1 MDEIGHKSKE
11 IARENSPEIVGE
23 NISTSVDGDFGLLMN
38 PHEGPFPHLPEIIST
53 AGEKATYTFLEFFTA
68 KIRNPNT
75 RRAYLTAVCKFLDW
89 IEPRGKTLHTIDP
102 ITVAAYIESHSGA
115 APTVKQHLAAI
126 KMLFNHLVVSG
137 IIPQNPAAAVKGP
150 RYSLTRGKTPVLDKE
165 DAKQLLESIPTDK
178 ISGLRD
184 RALIACMIYSFA
196 RIGAVLGMNVGD
208 YYANGKR
215 YWLRLLEKGG
225 KHHEVPC
232 HHKIEEYLDEYF
244 EAAGIADDVK
254 GPIFRN
260 AAGKTNIL
268 LTTRLNQRD
277 ALCAVKRRAKACGL
291 SERMVCN
298 HTFRATGITAYLLNG
313 GTLDKAQQIAAH
325 ANSQTTRLYDRS
337 NDKMSLDEIE
347 RIQL

>member
-1 MDEIGHKSKE
+1 MEIIKANS
-11 IARENSPEIVGE
+11 IAWEG
-23 NISTSVDGDFGLLMN
+23 GDFDLLIN
-38 PHEGPFPHLPEIIST
+38 QHNQSIPSLPEIIT
-53 AGEKATYTFLEFFTA
+53 AAGDKACYKFLEFFTA

-75 RRAYLTAVCKFLDW
+75 RRAYFLATTKFLDW
-89 IEPRGKTLHTIDP
+89 MGQRGKTLKTIDP
-102 ITVAAYIESHSGA
+102 ITVAAYIESHHGA

-126 KMLFNHLVVSG
+126 KMLFDHLVVSG

-150 RYSLTRGKTPVLDKE
+150 RYSLTRGKTPVLDRD
-165 DAKQLLESIPTDK
+165 DARRLLESIPTK
-178 ISGLRD
+178 TISGLRD
-184 RALIACMIYSFA
+184 RALIGTMIYSLA

-244 EAAGIADDVK
+244 DAAQIIKDLK
-254 GPIFRN
+254 GPVFRN
-260 AAGKTNIL
+260 VAGKTNVL

-277 ALCAVKRRAKACGL
+277 ALSAVKRRAKAAGL

-347 RIQL
+347 RILL

>member
-1 MDEIGHKSKE
+1 VESELEKID
-11 IARENSPEIVGE
+11 ANSNSWE
-23 NISTSVDGDFGLLMN
+23 DGNLDLLIN
-38 PHEGPFPHLPEIIST
+38 PHDQSFPSLPVIIT
-53 AGEKATYTFLEFFTA
+53 AAGDKACYKFLEFFAA

-75 RRAYLTAVCKFLDW
+75 RRAYFLATTKFLDW
-89 IEPRGKTLHTIDP
+89 MAHRGKTLRTIDP
-102 ITVAAYIESHSGA
+102 ITVAAYIESHPGA

-126 KMLFNHLVVSG
+126 KMLFDHLVVSG
-137 IIPQNPAAAVKGP
+137 IVPQNPAAAVKGP
-150 RYSLTRGKTPVLDKE
+150 RYSLTRGKTPVLERD
-165 DAKQLLESIPTDK
+165 DARRLLDSIPTQN

-184 RALIACMIYSFA
+184 RALIGTMIYSFA

-232 HHKIEEYLDEYF
+232 HHKIEEYLDEYI
-244 EAAGIADDVK
+244 EAARLIKDLK

-260 AAGKTNIL
+260 VAGKTNVL

-277 ALCAVKRRAKACGL
+277 ALSAVKRRAKGAGL

-347 RIQL
+347 RILL